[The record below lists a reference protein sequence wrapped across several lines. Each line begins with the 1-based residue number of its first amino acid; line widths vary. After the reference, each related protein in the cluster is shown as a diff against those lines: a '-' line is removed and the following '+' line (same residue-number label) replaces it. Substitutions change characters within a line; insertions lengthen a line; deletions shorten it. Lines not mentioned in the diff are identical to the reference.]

1 MRARL
6 LPDVWCLVSGQA
18 WSVLVW
24 SKLKLDDGVTDA
36 IACRVLCCAVLS
48 SAVLWRCCDVVVR
61 RGYYAAVS
69 SMDYNAGL
77 ILDELSALQ
86 LDQKTLVVFLG
97 TPQSPSARSH
107 LQPSAASQPPS

>member
-1 MRARL
+1 VCGRL
-6 LPDVWCLVSGQA
+6 LPDVWSGVWSGLVSG
-18 WSVLVW
+18 LVW

-97 TPQSPSARSH
+97 TSQSPSARS
-107 LQPSAASQPPS
+107 QMRPSAASQPAS